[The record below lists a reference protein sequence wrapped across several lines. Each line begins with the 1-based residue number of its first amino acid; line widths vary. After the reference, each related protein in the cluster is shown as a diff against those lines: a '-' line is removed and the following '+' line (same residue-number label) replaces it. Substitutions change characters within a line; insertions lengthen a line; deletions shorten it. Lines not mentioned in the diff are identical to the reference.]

1 MIVGIATLLTFQ
13 LVGEIL
19 AYETGGLVPGPV
31 LGMALIA
38 IALLTMA
45 KWQRVQ
51 SAQTQTIVTS
61 KAILANLGILF
72 VPAGVG
78 IVKHIDILVAHG
90 LALLALIVVS
100 TVITLAVTVWSFV
113 LAKRIFGGASDE

>member
-19 AYETGGLVPGPV
+19 AYKMGGLVPGPV

-51 SAQTQTIVTS
+51 SAQTQTIATS

-90 LALLALIVVS
+90 LALLGLIVVS

-113 LAKRIFGGASDE
+113 LAKRIFGGAADE

>member
-19 AYETGGLVPGPV
+19 AYKMGGLVPGPV

-45 KWQRVQ
+45 KWQRVL
-51 SAQTQTIVTS
+51 SAQTQTIATS

-90 LALLALIVVS
+90 LALLGLIVVS

-113 LAKRIFGGASDE
+113 LAKRIFGGAADE

>member
-13 LVGEIL
+13 LVGEVL
-19 AYETGGLVPGPV
+19 AYEIGGLVPGPV

-51 SAQTQTIVTS
+51 SAQTQTIATS

-100 TVITLAVTVWSFV
+100 TVITLAVTVWSFI